1 MDLNKG
7 FSEGLM
13 SNRLHRSRY
22 LCRIGMLTLAILMGL
37 AARPMTDRAVIAEF
51 HVTEPE
57 HSCLI

>member
-1 MDLNKG
+1 
-7 FSEGLM
+7 M